1 MCTNLEYHICMKD
14 FADCLKYLME
24 NNELT
29 VPKLAKNMNFK
40 TQGTIYSWLNTNRVP
55 KLDNA
60 IKIADYFKCSLDFLF
75 GRTRF
80 DENKKFCT
88 CPPFDVQLKKVLK
101 ENGVSQN
108 KLIRDLELSGGYVY
122 AWFKLKRQPTM
133 DILIRIAD
141 YLGVSLDYLVG
152 REK

>member
-1 MCTNLEYHICMKD
+1 MSSIFNPLQICLNFYYVYK
-14 FADCLKYLME
+14 FGIPYLYE
-24 NNELT
+24 RLCRLFKIFNGKQRINC
-29 VPKLAKNMNFK
+29 AK
-40 TQGTIYSWLNTNRVP
+40 TCNTNRVP